1 MKGLAKHTDD
11 LFVTL
16 SGLKCISDYMLIGG
30 SALSLQINKRKSED
44 LDFCIW
50 TKNIKKDKPEV
61 DWPSIEK
68 ELGVV
73 GKITSRNILGFD
85 QVNFIISKVRITFM
99 TKQNNLSPVKSP
111 VKIINNVKAADIP
124 AIGAMKI
131 ELILR
136 RNEFRDYYDIYCILR
151 EGVSLRELVNKASG
165 YSNRL
170 LKIRD
175 ALSFLSDGSNYR
187 KDRSFHL
194 LEPFYD
200 IDNRGIEEFIRSTI
214 KKEYGSHTGKLVI

>member
-1 MKGLAKHTDD
+1 MKGLTKETDD
-11 LFVTL
+11 LFVNM
-16 SGLKCISDYMLIGG
+16 SGLKCISDYTLIGG
-30 SALSLQINKRKSED
+30 SALSLQIKKRKSGD
-44 LDFCIW
+44 LDFCKW
-50 TKNIKKDKPEV
+50 TKNLKKDKPEV

-85 QVNFIISKVRITFM
+85 QVNFIVSKVRVTFM
-99 TKQNNLSPVKSP
+99 TKQNNLSPVKKP

-124 AIGAMKI
+124 SIGAMKL

-136 RNEFRDYYDIYCILR
+136 RSEFRDYYDIYCILR
-151 EGVSLRELVNKASG
+151 EGVSLRELVNKASV

-170 LKIRD
+170 LKVRD

-187 KDRSFHL
+187 KEKSFNL

-200 IDNRGIEEFIRSTI
+200 IDNKGIEEFMRSVI
-214 KKEYGSHTGKLVI
+214 KKEFRR

>member
-1 MKGLAKHTDD
+1 MKGLTKETND
-11 LFVTL
+11 LFVNL
-16 SGLKCISDYMLIGG
+16 SGLKCISDYTLIGG

-44 LDFCIW
+44 LDFCLW
-50 TKNIKKDKPEV
+50 TKNLRKDKPEV

-68 ELGVV
+68 ELGTV

-85 QVNFIISKVRITFM
+85 QVNFIINKVRVTFM
-99 TKQNNLSPVKSP
+99 TKQNNLSPVKNH

-124 AIGAMKI
+124 SIGAMKI

-136 RNEFRDYYDIYCILR
+136 RSEFRDYYDIYCILR
-151 EGVSLRELVNKASG
+151 EGVSLRELVNKASE

-170 LKIRD
+170 LKVRD
-175 ALSFLSDGSNYR
+175 SLSFLSDGSNYR
-187 KDRSFHL
+187 KDKSFNL

-200 IDNRGIEEFIRSTI
+200 IENRGIEEFIRSTI
-214 KKEYGSHTGKLVI
+214 KKEYGSHTVK

>member
-1 MKGLAKHTDD
+1 MKGLAKNTGA
-11 LFVTL
+11 LFVPL
-16 SGLKCISDYMLIGG
+16 SHTNCVNKYTLIGG

-50 TKNIKKDKPEV
+50 TRDLKKDKPEV

-68 ELGVV
+68 ELTTI

-85 QVNFIISKVRITFM
+85 QVNFVIDKVRITFM
-99 TKQNNLSPVKSP
+99 TKQNSLSPVKNP
-111 VKIINNVKAADIP
+111 ILILDNVKAADITS
-124 AIGAMKI
+124 IGAMKV

-136 RNEFRDYYDIYCILR
+136 RSDFRDYYDIYCILK
-151 EGVSLRELVNKASG
+151 EGVTLREIVNKASE

-170 LKIRD
+170 LKVRD
-175 ALSFLSDGSNYR
+175 SLSFLADGSNYR
-187 KDRSFHL
+187 KDKSFNL

-200 IDNRGIEEFIRSTI
+200 IDNRGIEEYIRRII
-214 KKEYGSHTGKLVI
+214 KKEFGR

>member
-1 MKGLAKHTDD
+1 MEGLVKNTNEIIEP
-11 LFVTL
+11 L
-16 SGLKCISDYMLIGG
+16 SLLQCVSEFTLIGG

-50 TKNIKKDKPEV
+50 TKDLKKEKPEV

-68 ELGVV
+68 DLGNA

-85 QVNFIISKVRITFM
+85 QVNFIISKVRVTFM
-99 TKQNNLSPVKSP
+99 TKQNNLSPVKKP
-111 VKIINNVKAADIP
+111 VKIINNITAADIP

-136 RNEFRDYYDIYCILR
+136 RSEFRDYYDIYSILR
-151 EGVSLRELVNKASG
+151 EGVSIRELVNKASE

-170 LKIRD
+170 LKVRD
-175 ALSFLSDGSNYR
+175 ALSFLSDGSSYR
-187 KDRSFHL
+187 KDKSFNL

-200 IDNRGIEEFIRSTI
+200 IDNRGIENFIRSAI
-214 KKEYGSHTGKLVI
+214 KKEFGS

>member
-1 MKGLAKHTDD
+1 MNGLAKHTDA
-11 LFVTL
+11 LFVPL
-16 SGLKCISDYMLIGG
+16 SRLNCVNKYTLIGG

-44 LDFCIW
+44 LDFCMW
-50 TKNIKKDKPEV
+50 TRDLKKEKPEA

-68 ELGVV
+68 ELTTI

-85 QVNFIISKVRITFM
+85 QVNFVINKVRVTFM
-99 TKQNNLSPVKSP
+99 TKQNNLSPVKNP
-111 VKIINNVKAADIP
+111 VLILDNVKAADITS
-124 AIGAMKI
+124 IGAMKV

-136 RNEFRDYYDIYCILR
+136 RSDFRDYYDIYCILK
-151 EGVSLRELVNKASG
+151 EGVTLREIVNKASE

-170 LKIRD
+170 LKVRD

-187 KDRSFHL
+187 KDKSFNF

-200 IDNRGIEEFIRSTI
+200 IDNRGIEEYIRNVI
-214 KKEYGSHTGKLVI
+214 KKEFGR

>member
-1 MKGLAKHTDD
+1 MKGLTKETDD
-11 LFVTL
+11 LFVPL
-16 SGLKCISDYMLIGG
+16 SKLKCINDYTLIGG

-44 LDFCIW
+44 LDFCRW
-50 TKNIKKDKPEV
+50 TKDMKKDKQEV

-68 ELGVV
+68 ELGTV

-85 QVNFIISKVRITFM
+85 QVNFIINKVRVTFM
-99 TKQNNLSPVKSP
+99 TKQNNLSPVKNP

-136 RNEFRDYYDIYCILR
+136 RSEFRDYYDIYSILR
-151 EGVSLRELVNKASG
+151 EGVSLSELVNKASE

-170 LKIRD
+170 LKVRD

-187 KDRSFHL
+187 KDKSFNL
-194 LEPFYD
+194 LNPFYD
-200 IDNRGIEEFIRSTI
+200 IDNKGIEEFMRSVI
-214 KKEYGSHTGKLVI
+214 KKEFRR

>member
-1 MKGLAKHTDD
+1 MKGLAKYTDD
-11 LFVTL
+11 LFVPL
-16 SGLKCISDYMLIGG
+16 SGLKSISDYTLIGG

-50 TKNIKKDKPEV
+50 TKNLKKDKPIV

-68 ELGVV
+68 EIGVV

-85 QVNFIISKVRITFM
+85 HVNFIINKVRVTFM
-99 TKQNNLSPVKSP
+99 TKQNNLSPVKTP
-111 VKIINNVKAADIP
+111 VKIINNVKAADIVS
-124 AIGAMKI
+124 IGAMKI

-136 RNEFRDYYDIYCILR
+136 RSEFRDYYDIYCILR
-151 EGVSLRELVNKASG
+151 EGVSLKEIVNKASE

-187 KDRSFHL
+187 KDKSFNL

-200 IDNRGIEEFIRSTI
+200 IDNRGIEEFIRPVI
-214 KKEYGSHTGKLVI
+214 KKEFRR

>member
-1 MKGLAKHTDD
+1 MKGLTKETDD
-11 LFVTL
+11 LFVPL
-16 SGLKCISDYMLIGG
+16 SKLKCINDYTLIGG

-50 TKNIKKDKPEV
+50 TKNLKKDKPEV

-85 QVNFIISKVRITFM
+85 QVNFIISKVRVTFM
-99 TKQNNLSPVKSP
+99 TKQNNLSPVKNP
-111 VKIINNVKAADIP
+111 VKILNNVKAADIS

-136 RNEFRDYYDIYCILR
+136 RSEFRDYYDIYCILK
-151 EGVSLRELVNKASG
+151 EGVSLREIVDKASE

-170 LKIRD
+170 LKVRD
-175 ALSFLSDGSNYR
+175 ALSFLSDGKNYR
-187 KDRSFHL
+187 KDKSFNL

-200 IDNRGIEEFIRSTI
+200 INNRGIEEFMRAVI
-214 KKEYGSHTGKLVI
+214 KKEYGR

>member
-1 MKGLAKHTDD
+1 MKGLTKDTDN
-11 LFVTL
+11 LFVPL
-16 SGLKCISDYMLIGG
+16 SKLKCISDYTLIGG

-50 TKNIKKDKPEV
+50 TKDIKKDKPEV

-68 ELGVV
+68 ELGIV

-85 QVNFIISKVRITFM
+85 QVDFIVNKVRVTFM
-99 TKQNNLSPVKSP
+99 TKQNNLSPVKNP

-136 RNEFRDYYDIYCILR
+136 RSEFRDYYDIYCILR
-151 EGVSLRELVNKASG
+151 EGVSLRELVNKASV

-170 LKIRD
+170 LKVRD

-187 KDRSFHL
+187 KEKSFDL
-194 LEPFYD
+194 LEPFYE
-200 IDNRGIEEFIRSTI
+200 IDNSGIEEFFRSTI
-214 KKEYGSHTGKLVI
+214 KKEYGSHTVK

>member
-1 MKGLAKHTDD
+1 MKGLAKNTGA
-11 LFVTL
+11 LFVPLAQLNCVNKYT
-16 SGLKCISDYMLIGG
+16 LIGG

-50 TKNIKKDKPEV
+50 TRDLKKEKPEV

-68 ELGVV
+68 ELNTI

-85 QVNFIISKVRITFM
+85 QVNFVIDKVRVTFM
-99 TKQNNLSPVKSP
+99 TKQNNLSPVKNP
-111 VKIINNVKAADIP
+111 VLILDNVKAADITS
-124 AIGAMKI
+124 IGAMKI

-136 RNEFRDYYDIYCILR
+136 RSDFRDYYDIYCILK
-151 EGVSLRELVNKASG
+151 EGVTLREIVNRASE

-170 LKIRD
+170 LKVRD

-187 KDRSFHL
+187 KDKSFNL
-194 LEPFYD
+194 LDPFYD
-200 IDNRGIEEFIRSTI
+200 IDNRGIEEFMRDAI
-214 KKEYGSHTGKLVI
+214 KKEFGR